1 MWLLWVPVPA
11 DFCICQD
18 WGFAWPN
25 YFPATFAQ
33 PVPKAMSATAR
44 LTTITAFRNTKS
56 IVSLTTENAE
66 PRAGDNQRIVLC
78 FECPFVNLWKRLEG
92 NMKERNLQELASMSE
107 AITKRGKHSLL
118 AWLAASR
125 ISWLIFI
132 SCFKKSAEHAVHPCA
147 LWNAECTRW
156 TMWTHMHLWR
166 CQPASV
172 FGLLAVVWKGWSRDV
187 TLPRCALFLFSKCFF
202 KDSSLYCISISW
214 ENR

>member
-1 MWLLWVPVPA
+1 MWLLLVPVPA

-44 LTTITAFRNTKS
+44 LTTITAFWNTKS

-125 ISWLIFI
+125 ISWLIFM

-147 LWNAECTRW
+147 LWSADSQGELCELTCTFEGAS
-156 TMWTHMHLWR
+156 
-166 CQPASV
+166 QPV
-172 FGLLAVVWKGWSRDV
+172 FSA
-187 TLPRCALFLFSKCFF
+187 C
-202 KDSSLYCISISW
+202 
-214 ENR
+214 